1 MPGWSRSRASDPI
14 GACGHN
20 VRMPRAHHHSVY
32 VIQLHPDVLYDRKF
46 VAANPRFDRLLPC
59 VYVGST
65 GLTPQARFANHK
77 AGRQS
82 NRYVRAFG
90 VRLMPE
96 IHAVFNPMPYRAA
109 LQMEVE
115 LAQDLRD
122 KGWAVWQ
129 G

>member
-1 MPGWSRSRASDPI
+1 M
-14 GACGHN
+14 
-20 VRMPRAHHHSVY
+20 
-32 VIQLHPDVLYDRKF
+32 
-46 VAANPRFDRLLPC
+46 
-59 VYVGST
+59 
-65 GLTPQARFANHK
+65 
-77 AGRQS
+77 
-82 NRYVRAFG
+82 RAFG

-96 IHAVFNPMPYRAA
+96 IYAVFNPMPYRAA